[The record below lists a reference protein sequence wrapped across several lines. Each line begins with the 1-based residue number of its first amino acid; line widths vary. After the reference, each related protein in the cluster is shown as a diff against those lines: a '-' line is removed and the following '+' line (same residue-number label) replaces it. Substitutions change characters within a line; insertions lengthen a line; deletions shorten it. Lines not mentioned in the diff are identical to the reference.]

1 MLFDWL
7 LEQINDWLSPS
18 EMDSTVGI
26 LDIYGFE
33 VGIQPVLRSGKKKK
47 KENYLLDVLS
57 QPICVPLQD
66 LGVNSFE
73 QLCINFANEQLQ
85 QFVNN
90 AVITQEQ
97 VSELITFWV
106 PL

>member
-1 MLFDWL
+1 
-7 LEQINDWLSPS
+7 
-18 EMDSTVGI
+18 MDSTVGI

-33 VGIQPVLRSGKKKK
+33 VCIQPALRSEKSKVKRH
-47 KENYLLDVLS
+47 LVVLVVMPH
-57 QPICVPLQD
+57 PICVPLQD

-85 QFVNN
+85 HFVNK

-97 VSELITFWV
+97 VSRLLVALWDALETS
-106 PL
+106 